1 MKRQIKLFLVM
12 VVMMA
17 MVVSCA
23 SDTPWR
29 KATVTTFELVGV
41 GVGATRDTAEALKA
55 QNLITDEQLGK
66 IKVAYNKARNV
77 YEAAGKALKLAGKA
91 VSASERDVLL
101 TEYDKLLTEFGTLA
115 YQVYDLI
122 KGFKKVSYYEVQEAM
137 MTGGSI

>member
-29 KATVTTFELVGV
+29 KATVTTYELVGV
-41 GVGATRDTAEALKA
+41 GVGANRDIAEALKA

-66 IKVAYNKARNV
+66 IKVAYNKAQAV
-77 YEAAGKALKLAGKA
+77 YVAAGKALKLAGKA
-91 VSASERDVLL
+91 ASASDRDVLL
-101 TEYDKLLTEFGTLA
+101 AEYDKLLAEFRTLA

-122 KGFKKVSYYEVQEAM
+122 KGFKKVSYLEVQEAIII
-137 MTGGSI
+137 GGTI